1 MYTILERLEMV
12 GVVPVI
18 KIENVKDAVPLAR
31 ALCEG
36 GLPVAEVTFRTECAK
51 EAIREIRTALPHML
65 VGAGTVLTTQ
75 QVDEAIEA
83 GAQFVVSPGLNEQV
97 VSYCQEK
104 EIPILPGCANPSDV
118 EKAINLGLEVVKFF
132 PAEAAGGLPMIKA
145 MAAPYHKMRFMPT
158 GGIHENNLGSYLDFD
173 KVIACGGSWM
183 VSEEL
188 IRKGE
193 FCQIK
198 ELTQQAV
205 GKMLGLTF
213 HHMGSAEGVSLGHL
227 MGIQVVGG
235 TEVIDVPH
243 VTYTVNSLRRTCG
256 YLTMQEIGYEVR
268 DDHEILLTERM
279 GGLEVRLVQK

>member
-12 GVVPVI
+12 GIVPVI
-18 KIENVKDAVPLAR
+18 KIDRVEDAVPLAR

-51 EAIREIRTALPHML
+51 EAIHEICTALPNML
-65 VGAGTVLTTQ
+65 VGAGTVLTTA

-83 GAQFVVSPGLNEQV
+83 GAAFVVSPGLNEQV
-97 VSYCQEK
+97 VRYCQEK
-104 EIPILPGCANPSDV
+104 GVPILPGCANPSDV
-118 EKAINLGLEVVKFF
+118 EKAIALGLEVVKFF

-158 GGIHENNLGSYLDFD
+158 GGINEQNLSSYLAFD
-173 KVIACGGSWM
+173 KIIACGGSWM

-188 IRKGE
+188 IKKGE
-193 FCQIK
+193 FDKIR

-235 TEVIDVPH
+235 MEIVDVPH
-243 VTYTVNSLRRTCG
+243 VTYTVGSLRRTCG
-256 YLTMQEIGYEVR
+256 YLDLQGIGYEQRV
-268 DDHEILLTERM
+268 DNEILLTERM
-279 GGLEVRLVQK
+279 GGLEVRLIQK